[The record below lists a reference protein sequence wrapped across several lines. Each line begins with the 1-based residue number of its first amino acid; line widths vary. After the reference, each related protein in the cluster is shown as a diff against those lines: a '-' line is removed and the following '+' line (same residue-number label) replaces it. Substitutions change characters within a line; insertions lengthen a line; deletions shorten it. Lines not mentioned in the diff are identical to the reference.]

1 MQLSDTALVG
11 VDTDVE
17 IPILMCLVVGIPS
30 ISAVVIDPGA
40 VTDPG
45 LEIGP
50 GAETDLV
57 LEAEDLV
64 QEADP
69 VLEAED
75 LVQGHDQVREQD
87 QVQDQAQAPDQVQ
100 DKGQVRWIDR
110 GHHLVQDRVQAGKVP
125 LVANGIVED
134 LHQGTVNVVRP
145 VVPANQDQ
153 EHHGVQRAGAGVAAD
168 PRAAVVVDVAE
179 EVEVEVA
186 VVDADVD
193 LK

>member
-1 MQLSDTALVG
+1 MAVILSISVVVTL
-11 VDTDVE
+11 
-17 IPILMCLVVGIPS
+17 LVVATGPVLGI
-30 ISAVVIDPGA
+30 D
-40 VTDPG
+40 
-45 LEIGP
+45 P
-50 GAETDLV
+50 GAETDL
-57 LEAEDLV
+57 
-64 QEADP
+64 

-87 QVQDQAQAPDQVQ
+87 PARGQVRDKNQVRWIDQGNQVVPER
-100 DKGQVRWIDR
+100 DKNQVRWIDR

-153 EHHGVQRAGAGVAAD
+153 EHHGVQQAEAGVAAD

-179 EVEVEVA
+179 EVEVEV
-186 VVDADVD
+186 VDADVD
-193 LK
+193 PK

>member
-1 MQLSDTALVG
+1 
-11 VDTDVE
+11 
-17 IPILMCLVVGIPS
+17 MCLVVGIPS

-57 LEAEDLV
+57 LEAEDLVQEAEDLV

-193 LK
+193 PK

>member
-1 MQLSDTALVG
+1 M
-11 VDTDVE
+11 
-17 IPILMCLVVGIPS
+17 VVTLS
-30 ISAVVIDPGA
+30 ISVVVTDPE
-40 VTDPG
+40 VETDPG

-50 GAETDLV
+50 GVETDL
-57 LEAEDLV
+57 
-64 QEADP
+64 

-87 QVQDQAQAPDQVQ
+87 QVQDQVQEQDLVQDQVQ
-100 DKGQVRWIDR
+100 DKSQVQWTGR
-110 GHHLVQDRVQAGKVP
+110 GSHVQDRVLAGKVP

-134 LHQGTVNVVRP
+134 LHQGTVNVVHP
-145 VVPANQDQ
+145 VVLANQDQ

-179 EVEVEVA
+179 EVEVA

-193 LK
+193 PK

>member
-1 MQLSDTALVG
+1 M
-11 VDTDVE
+11 
-17 IPILMCLVVGIPS
+17 VVTLS
-30 ISAVVIDPGA
+30 ISVVVTDPE
-40 VTDPG
+40 VETDPG

-50 GAETDLV
+50 GVETDLV
-57 LEAEDLV
+57 LEAEDLG
-64 QEADP
+64 
-69 VLEAED
+69 LEAED

-87 QVQDQAQAPDQVQ
+87 QVQDQVQ
-100 DKGQVRWIDR
+100 DKGQVQWTGR
-110 GHHLVQDRVQAGKVP
+110 GPHVQDRVQAGKVP

-153 EHHGVQRAGAGVAAD
+153 EHHGVQRAGAGVAAN

-193 LK
+193 PK